1 MNLWM
6 KVTNPQQTKQ
16 LIQIQYYS
24 LFIEMILQISQ
35 AFQNEQVHSYYFKF
49 HEQTINQNKKM
60 DGKSIEQL
68 TMEVAIKE
76 REKRIEEI
84 KLEKQKE
91 QPVDPKILAYQQK
104 VNII

>member
-1 MNLWM
+1 
-6 KVTNPQQTKQ
+6 
-16 LIQIQYYS
+16 
-24 LFIEMILQISQ
+24 
-35 AFQNEQVHSYYFKF
+35 
-49 HEQTINQNKKM
+49 M

-91 QPVDPKILAYQQK
+91 QPVDQKILAYQQK